1 MISKQLTINV
11 YMKKILLSLAVLGL
25 SMSLAAQDKVLMT
38 IDGEP
43 VLASE
48 FMYIYEKNNQ
58 ESAVEQKTIDEYL
71 DLFINFK
78 LKVHEAKAQGI
89 DTTEAFRKEL
99 AGYRAQA
106 TPKYMKDEAAIDS
119 LVHMSYERMARD
131 RRAAHI
137 AIQCPM
143 NADDSTQEAALAK
156 INDIRERV
164 TVGKPVLN
172 KKGKVIKQEKEDFFA
187 VAKAESSDPS
197 VQDNGGEL
205 GWITPFRY
213 VYSFENAVFTTPVGE
228 VTPVFRS
235 PYGFHIALVEEERD
249 HEEVHAAH
257 IMKMVPRGDSIVDA
271 QAKVSIDSL
280 YALVKGGANFEE
292 VARNESDDKGSAM
305 RGGDLGWF
313 GRGYMVKP
321 FEEAAFAMKD
331 SGEVCAPF
339 KSNFGWHFIQ
349 MRGRRVIQPFEDL
362 QAQIMKN
369 VQRDER
375 MKEAD
380 KSFIAKARAEYSL
393 PAEMSDEEVR
403 AYADEHLEEK
413 YPELKNLVQEYHDG
427 ILLFDVSLKEVWDKA
442 SQDKEGLAA
451 FFQEHK
457 KDYATWEQPRFKG
470 YLVQC
475 KDAATEKAVRA
486 IIRNSHPDSIDSYIA
501 KRINIAD
508 SVTYAK
514 CTRGLWA
521 KEQNKA
527 IDKYGF
533 KLKGAEFE
541 PSEEFP
547 VVTAVGKI
555 LKQPEEYLDERGK
568 VTSDYQDFLEKQ
580 WVEALREKYP
590 VVVDQAVFEELKK

>member
-1 MISKQLTINV
+1 M
-11 YMKKILLSLAVLGL
+11 
-25 SMSLAAQDKVLMT
+25 
-38 IDGEP
+38 
-43 VLASE
+43 ASE

-89 DTTEAFRKEL
+89 DTTEAFKKEL

-106 TPKYMKDEAAIDS
+106 IPKYMKDQAAIDS
-119 LVHMSYERMARD
+119 LVQMSYERMAHD

-143 NADDSTQEAALAK
+143 SADDSTQDAALAK
-156 INDIRERV
+156 INEIRERV
-164 TVGKPVLN
+164 TVGLPVKN
-172 KKGKVIKQEKEDFFA
+172 KKGKVIKQVKEDFFE
-187 VAKAESSDPS
+187 VAKAESTDPS
-197 VQDNGGEL
+197 VKDNAGEL

-213 VYSFENAVFTTPVGE
+213 VYSFENAVYTTPIGE

-235 PYGFHIALVEEERD
+235 PYGYHIALVEEERD
-249 HEEVHAAH
+249 HEEVNAAH

-271 QAKVSIDSL
+271 KAKVTIDSL
-280 YALVKGGANFEE
+280 YALVQGGADFSE
-292 VARNESDDKGSAM
+292 VARAESDDKGSAM

-321 FEEAAFAMKD
+321 FEEAAFALKD

-349 MRGRRVIQPFEDL
+349 FRGRRGIQPFESM
-362 QAQIMKN
+362 QAQLVKN

-380 KSFIAKARAEYSL
+380 KSFINKTRAEYNL
-393 PAEMSDEEVR
+393 PAELSDEEVR
-403 AYADEHLEEK
+403 AYADAHLEEK
-413 YPELKNLVQEYHDG
+413 YVELKNLVQEYHDG
-427 ILLFDVSLKEVWDKA
+427 ILLFDVSLTEVWDKA
-442 SQDKEGLAA
+442 SQDKEGLAE
-451 FFQEHK
+451 FFKAHK
-457 KDYATWEQPRFKG
+457 KDYATWEKPRFKG
-470 YLVQC
+470 YLIQC

-486 IIRNSHPDSIDSYIA
+486 IVRNSHPDSIDSYIA

-508 SVTYAK
+508 TVTYAK
-514 CTRGLWA
+514 CTRGLWS
-521 KEQNKA
+521 EGQNKA
-527 IDKYGF
+527 VDKYGF

-541 PSEEFP
+541 ASEEFP
-547 VVTAVGKI
+547 VVSTVGKI

-568 VTSDYQDFLEKQ
+568 VTSDYQDYLEKL
-580 WVEALREKYP
+580 WVEKLREKYP
-590 VVVDQAVFEELKK
+590 VEVDHAVFDELKK